1 AFQLGR
7 RPAGSFVHAAAWPA
21 RGAGGQAGRGGGPGL
36 VVGARPPAGTRL
48 PSPRSWGGVGGEV
61 LASPGPLVRVRS
73 ARSGAPRHLPRR
85 GEVSSWSSPL
95 PGLGPA
101 SSYLRFGL

>member
-61 LASPGPLVRVRS
+61 LASPGPLVRGRS

-85 GEVSSWSSPL
+85 GRSASGLRRCHGGGPR
-95 PGLGPA
+95 PGTSG
-101 SSYLRFGL
+101 